1 MKTVFNLVLIFEEI
15 ELVIGK
21 ILIKGGTFLEN
32 NSRKIS
38 DIYFDL
44 FEIMM
49 TYNHKL
55 WRTAALPLPLN
66 HFAVM
71 YYLFEK
77 EDTFATVTELANHL
91 SISKQQMSPIID
103 KLVKKEFIKKSCLSK
118 DRRYSQ
124 ISLSEKGRNFL
135 KEHQK
140 SQRLIFM
147 KNTTDLSN
155 SDTEKFDESVKIVK
169 KMMAKIFED
178 KK

>member
-1 MKTVFNLVLIFEEI
+1 MEK
-15 ELVIGK
+15 
-21 ILIKGGTFLEN
+21 

-44 FEIMM
+44 FDIMM

-77 EDTFATVTELANHL
+77 EDTFATVTELAKHL

-103 KLVKKEFIKKSCLSK
+103 KLVKKEFIKKTCLSK

-135 KEHQK
+135 RNIKNRK
-140 SQRLIFM
+140 GLFLWKVRLIYQIVIR
-147 KNTTDLSN
+147 KNLIR
-155 SDTEKFDESVKIVK
+155 V
-169 KMMAKIFED
+169 
-178 KK
+178 

>member
-1 MKTVFNLVLIFEEI
+1 MT
-15 ELVIGK
+15 
-21 ILIKGGTFLEN
+21 KGEKFLEK

-44 FEIMM
+44 FDIMM

-77 EDTFATVTELANHL
+77 EDTFATVTELAKHL

-103 KLVKKEFIKKSCLSK
+103 KLVKKNILKKTSVSK

-124 ISLSEKGRNFL
+124 IS
-135 KEHQK
+135 
-140 SQRLIFM
+140 
-147 KNTTDLSN
+147 
-155 SDTEKFDESVKIVK
+155 
-169 KMMAKIFED
+169 
-178 KK
+178 

>member
-1 MKTVFNLVLIFEEI
+1 MEK
-15 ELVIGK
+15 
-21 ILIKGGTFLEN
+21 

-44 FEIMM
+44 FDIMM

-71 YYLFEK
+71 YIFFEK
-77 EDTFATVTELANHL
+77 EDTFATVTELAKHL

-103 KLVKKEFIKKSCLSK
+103 KLVKKEFIKKTCLSK

-124 ISLSEKGRNFL
+124 ISLSEKGR
-135 KEHQK
+135 
-140 SQRLIFM
+140 
-147 KNTTDLSN
+147 
-155 SDTEKFDESVKIVK
+155 KFFKGTSKI
-169 KMMAKIFED
+169 AKTYFYGKHD
-178 KK
+178 

>member
-1 MKTVFNLVLIFEEI
+1 M
-15 ELVIGK
+15 
-21 ILIKGGTFLEN
+21 EN
-32 NSRKIS
+32 NSRKLS

-77 EDTFATVTELANHL
+77 ENTFATVTELAKHL

-103 KLVKKEFIKKSCLSK
+103 KLVKKEFIKKTCLSK
-118 DRRYSQ
+118 DRRYNQ
-124 ISLSEKGRNFL
+124 ISLSEKGREFL

-147 KNTTDLSN
+147 KCTTDLSN
-155 SDTEKFDESVKIVK
+155 SDTKKFYESVQIVK
-169 KMMAKIFED
+169 KMMAKIFEN

>member
-1 MKTVFNLVLIFEEI
+1 M
-15 ELVIGK
+15 
-21 ILIKGGTFLEN
+21 EN

-77 EDTFATVTELANHL
+77 GNSFATMTELAKHL

-103 KLVKKEFIKKSCLSK
+103 KLLKKEFIKKTCLSK
-118 DRRYSQ
+118 DRRYNQ
-124 ISLSEKGRNFL
+124 ISLSEKGRKFL

-147 KNTTDLSN
+147 ECTTDLSD
-155 SDTEKFDESVKIVK
+155 SDTRKFDESVQIVK
-169 KMMAKIFED
+169 KMIAKIFED

>member
-1 MKTVFNLVLIFEEI
+1 MKNPN
-15 ELVIGK
+15 
-21 ILIKGGTFLEN
+21 KGGTFLEN
-32 NSRKIS
+32 NSRKLS

-77 EDTFATVTELANHL
+77 ENTFATITELAKHL

-103 KLVKKEFIKKSCLSK
+103 KLVKKSLSK
-118 DRRYSQ
+118 N
-124 ISLSEKGRNFL
+124 LFK
-135 KEHQK
+135 
-140 SQRLIFM
+140 QR
-147 KNTTDLSN
+147 
-155 SDTEKFDESVKIVK
+155 
-169 KMMAKIFED
+169 
-178 KK
+178 

>member
-1 MKTVFNLVLIFEEI
+1 MKNPN
-15 ELVIGK
+15 
-21 ILIKGGTFLEN
+21 KGGTFLEN
-32 NSRKIS
+32 NSRKLS

-77 EDTFATVTELANHL
+77 ENTFATITELAKHL

-103 KLVKKEFIKKSCLSK
+103 KLVKKEFIKKTCLSK
-118 DRRYSQ
+118 DRRYNQ
-124 ISLSEKGRNFL
+124 ISLSEKGRKFL
-135 KEHQK
+135 KEHQQ

-147 KNTTDLSN
+147 KCTTDLSN
-155 SDTEKFDESVKIVK
+155 SDTEKFDESVQIVK